1 MQRKWKIIIG
11 AAVAILVI
19 GFVVFN
25 SSRGLEANLLE
36 IKSGP
41 IAKTFEEDGEVVSEM
56 QREIY
61 SPFNGKIE
69 ELFVV
74 EGQSVNKGDLLAR
87 VDDTELKLQLEG
99 LKAQLASG
107 SLSELSVEQARIQ
120 LVAAEKDYERI
131 NQLYDEGVVT
141 RKELEMAENQ
151 LEAARSSL
159 QRQQSYSDE
168 SKDAIG
174 SQIALLQK
182 HINQCKITSPL
193 GGIVSN
199 LAIKEGQVVGA
210 AMPMM
215 TVFKEG
221 AYEVETYVLTDNI
234 GYVAEGAEV
243 ELVLEKDDGDIHF
256 FGKVTEVAPSAID
269 AVSPLGL
276 QEKRVK
282 VTIKPETIHKTDLR
296 PGYEVKVTFTA
307 NRLDGKFVVP
317 KTALFPLTDGEALWV
332 VRGGRA
338 CVQPVKTGFDSGK
351 DIVVDEG
358 LDEGDLVILTP
369 QLKGLKEGKK
379 ILAK

>member
-1 MQRKWKIIIG
+1 MKRKWKIIIG
-11 AAVAILVI
+11 AAVAVLVI
-19 GFVVFN
+19 GIIVFN

-36 IKSGP
+36 IKPGP

-61 SPFNGKIE
+61 SSFNGKIE
-69 ELFVV
+69 DLFVV
-74 EGQSVNKGDLLAR
+74 EGQLVNKGDLLAR

-99 LKAQLASG
+99 LRAQHASG
-107 SLSELSVEQARIQ
+107 SLSILSVEQARIQ
-120 LVAAEKDYERI
+120 LEAAEKDYERI
-131 NQLYDEGVVT
+131 NQLYEEGAVT
-141 RKELEMAENQ
+141 QKELEMAENQ
-151 LEAARSSL
+151 LEAAQSSL

-174 SQIALLQK
+174 SQIALIQK

-193 GGIVSN
+193 SGIVSN

-215 TVFKEG
+215 TVFKDG
-221 AYEVETYVLTDNI
+221 VYEVETYVLTDNI

-243 ELVLEKDDGDIHF
+243 KLVLEKDSGDVHF
-256 FGKVTEVAPSAID
+256 SGEVTEVAPSAID

-282 VTIKPETIHKTDLR
+282 VTIKPETIQQTDLR
-296 PGYEVKVTFTA
+296 PGYEVKVTFIA
-307 NRLDGKFVVP
+307 DGHDNKLVVP
-317 KTALFPLTDGEALWV
+317 KTALFPLGDGEALWV

-338 CVQPVKTGFDSGK
+338 YVQSVKTGFDSGK

-379 ILAK
+379 IVAK